1 MITKAL
7 RLVLAATMAVGILAM
22 PQASAQARDFQTWLG
37 ELRREAVAN
46 GISQA
51 TVNAALPD
59 TLRPIP
65 RIIELDRKQPEK
77 TRTLEQYLES
87 VVSADRKDKGRTRYL
102 NNKKQLEEIGNKY
115 GVDPAVIVALWG
127 VETSYGAITGGYKI
141 VDALATLAYDGRRA
155 EFFRSEL
162 MKALKILDED
172 HIAID
177 RFKGS
182 WAGAMGQC
190 QFMPSSFLRFAVDY
204 NGDGKRDI
212 WDTQADVFASAAN
225 YLSQSG
231 WKRGQGWGHEVRL
244 PQNFNR
250 KLLGV
255 DQEYPLSYWRNL
267 NVRGLNDAQVANSD
281 TIKASIIQPD
291 GPSGRAFIVYDNY
304 KVILKWNRSSYF
316 GTAVGLL
323 SDHIRTGKSAAPATK
338 PAKKAAKPKAKP
350 AKAAAQ
356 PEVIHTTDGS
366 YNN

>member
-1 MITKAL
+1 MSKNAWRLAL
-7 RLVLAATMAVGILAM
+7 AVTLAVGFLLL
-22 PQASAQARDFQTWLG
+22 SATPSHAKDFKTWLG
-37 ELRREAVAN
+37 ELRREALADGV
-46 GISQA
+46 SQA

-59 TLRPIP
+59 TLQPIA

-102 NNKKQLEEIGNKY
+102 NNKKLLEEIGDKY

-141 VDALATLAYDGRRA
+141 VDALATLAYDGRRS
-155 EFFRSEL
+155 EYFRGEL
-162 MKALKILDED
+162 MKALKIIDED

-190 QFMPSSFLRFAVDY
+190 QFMPSSFFNFAVDY

-225 YLSQSG
+225 YLSKSG

-244 PQNFNR
+244 PQGFNR

-267 NVRGLNDAQVANSD
+267 NVRGLNDAQVAND
-281 TIKASIIQPD
+281 HTIKASIIQPD

-323 SDHIRTGKSAAPATK
+323 SDHIRTGKSTAPAV
-338 PAKKAAKPKAKP
+338 KKAAKPQAKP
-350 AKAAAQ
+350 ATAAPAPQ
-356 PEVIHTTDGS
+356 VIHTTDGG